1 MAEVRLSEPIGA
13 LRGDLR
19 KKGELYARM
28 LYGRCIVQRKPRC
41 SSEKQRAMRRAFGLR
56 YAGSHPP

>member
-28 LYGRCIVQRKPRC
+28 LYGKCVIQK
-41 SSEKQRAMRRAFGLR
+41 KQRAMRKAFGSR
-56 YAGSHPP
+56 YGGKPP

>member
-1 MAEVRLSEPIGA
+1 MAEVELSDPIGA

-28 LYGRCIVQRKPRC
+28 GRFVCPDAIWQVC
-41 SSEKQRAMRRAFGLR
+41 YSEEAASKQ
-56 YAGSHPP
+56 

>member
-1 MAEVRLSEPIGA
+1 MAEVRLSEPRGA

-28 LYGRCIVQRKPRC
+28 LYGRCIVQRKPRR
-41 SSEKQRAMRRAFGLR
+41 SSEKQRAMRRAFVLR